1 MDLKKKIENRSA
13 NIGVI
18 GLGYVGLPLAM
29 EFVRAGF
36 KVTGIDVNTDK
47 VDMINAGNNYIQD
60 VSDNALASAVSDGN
74 LNATTDFAATKKLDS
89 VSICVPTPLKKHK
102 NPDISYIVS
111 AMNEV
116 EKYIHPGMIIILEST
131 TYPGSTRELILPSLE
146 TNGFTVGKDFFLCF
160 SPERIDPGNTEYTTQ
175 NTPKVIGGITD
186 QCTDM
191 GAAVYGTIVEKVV
204 TVSSPETAEMVKL
217 LENTFRAI
225 NIGLANE
232 VAIMCEKLGVDV
244 WEVINAAGTK
254 PFGFMKFSPGPGLG
268 GHCIPI
274 DPHYLSWK
282 LKTLDYD
289 ARFIQLAGEIN
300 TAMPRHVLKLVT
312 EGLTQRQKALK
323 GSKVLIIGVAYKK
336 DVNDVRESPAL
347 DILQLLEESG
357 VKTDYFDPHVE
368 SIIWDG
374 STINSLEKLD
384 GNAVSE
390 FDACI
395 IVTDHSN
402 IDFELIRKHCS
413 LIIDTRNVYHGRT
426 DKNVIRL
433 GVGNHQID

>member
-13 NIGVI
+13 NIGII

-36 KVTGIDVNTDK
+36 KVTGIDSNTKK

-191 GAAVYGTIVEKVV
+191 GAAIYGTIVEKVV

-282 LKTLDYD
+282 LKTLNYD

-312 EGLTQRQKALK
+312 EGLNQQQKPLK

-368 SIIWDG
+368 SINWDG
-374 STINSLEKLD
+374 STINSIKILD
-384 GNAVSE
+384 RDAVSD

-413 LIIDTRNVYHGRT
+413 LIIDTRNVYHEKTG
-426 DKNVIRL
+426 KNIIRL
-433 GVGNHQID
+433 GVGNHQIN

>member
-36 KVTGIDVNTDK
+36 KVTGIDVNTEK

-312 EGLTQRQKALK
+312 EGLNQQQKALK

-368 SIIWDG
+368 SINWDG
-374 STINSLEKLD
+374 STINSIKILD
-384 GNAVSE
+384 RDAVSD

-413 LIIDTRNVYHGRT
+413 LIIDTRNVYHEKTG
-426 DKNVIRL
+426 KNIIRL

>member
-36 KVTGIDVNTDK
+36 KVTGIDVNTEK
-47 VDMINAGNNYIQD
+47 VEMINAGNNYIQD

-74 LNATTDFAATKKLDS
+74 LNATTDFAATKKLDT

-312 EGLTQRQKALK
+312 EGLNQQQKALK

-413 LIIDTRNVYHGRT
+413 LIIDTRNVYPGET
-426 DKNVIRL
+426 GKNIIRL
-433 GVGNHQID
+433 GVGNHQIN

>member
-36 KVTGIDVNTDK
+36 KVTGIDVNTEK

-289 ARFIQLAGEIN
+289 ARFIQLAEEIN
-300 TAMPRHVLKLVT
+300 TAMPQHVLKLVT
-312 EGLTQRQKALK
+312 EGLNQQQKALK

-368 SIIWDG
+368 SINWDG
-374 STINSLEKLD
+374 STINSIKILD
-384 GNAVSE
+384 RDAVSD

-402 IDFELIRKHCS
+402 INFELIRKHCS
-413 LIIDTRNVYHGRT
+413 LIIDTRNVYHEKTG
-426 DKNVIRL
+426 KNIIRL
-433 GVGNHQID
+433 GVGNHQIN